1 MKSSAFF
8 LALLLVAGTAE
19 AAPVVLLTS
28 PVRVVAEPLAGPT
41 TGKQQLAISVH
52 HGDSEF
58 TVNVLQRG
66 STAEAVAAQIASSG
80 WKDGY
85 LFIRDNCM
93 SDENPAAW
101 RCVID
106 HVFTFVDDTKV
117 TSGKRLIYVGDVFAG
132 EECIES
138 ARVGCALYTGTFTDI
153 YDRLETN
160 VLLSRAESPAL
171 LIETTVKSGVFTV
184 DLQETWKANQER
196 YLAGMRC
203 LQAKPD
209 EQKESCIEGINP
221 RRAYLFNTALATYTR
236 QDEQLAR
243 MRTFARAALCK
254 SEPRILADADCGGV
268 LGSAAL
274 LVATIKPGE
283 KPRPRG
289 NVLSTV
295 AKEIKTK
302 L

>member
-1 MKSSAFF
+1 MKLSAFF
-8 LALLLVAGTAE
+8 CAVLLVAANAV

-28 PVRVVAEPLAGPT
+28 PVRVVAEPMIGNA
-41 TGKQQLAISVH
+41 TGKLQLALSVQ
-52 HGDSEF
+52 HGENEF
-58 TVNVLQRG
+58 VVNVLQRG
-66 STAEAVAAQIASSG
+66 SATEAVAAQKATSG

-93 SDENPAAW
+93 SDEDPAAW

-106 HVFTFVDDTKV
+106 HVFTFVDDAKA

-138 ARVGCALYTGTFTDI
+138 ARVGCALYKGTFTDI

-171 LIETTVKSGVFTV
+171 LIETTVQSGAFTV
-184 DLQETWKANQER
+184 DLEETWKANQER
-196 YLAGMRC
+196 YLAGMKC

-209 EQKESCIEGINP
+209 VQKESCIDGINP

-236 QDEQLAR
+236 QDAQLAR

-254 SEPRILADADCGGV
+254 SEPKILADADCGGV
-268 LGSAAL
+268 LRSAEL
-274 LVATIKPGE
+274 LVATIKSGD

-289 NVLSTV
+289 NVPSTF
-295 AKEIKTK
+295 ARQK
-302 L
+302 